1 MRPTR
6 SNVASVLGMSDTFA
20 AVIYHPAA
28 TGSET
33 GSNLTSPGC
42 STHELLH
49 YTYVVHSTLVASLD
63 IRCDTPRA
71 WNAAPLRPPVRACPA
86 GPDSGD

>member
-1 MRPTR
+1 MRPIH

-33 GSNLTSPGC
+33 GNLTSPGC

-49 YTYVVHSTLVASLD
+49 YV
-63 IRCDTPRA
+63 
-71 WNAAPLRPPVRACPA
+71 
-86 GPDSGD
+86 

>member
-49 YTYVVHSTLVASLD
+49 
-63 IRCDTPRA
+63 
-71 WNAAPLRPPVRACPA
+71 
-86 GPDSGD
+86 

>member
-49 YTYVVHSTLVASLD
+49 YTCGA
-63 IRCDTPRA
+63 PRA
-71 WNAAPLRPPVRACPA
+71 LNPRCFVRHQV
-86 GPDSGD
+86 

>member
-33 GSNLTSPGC
+33 GSKPHLTRLQHARAVALTC
-42 STHELLH
+42 S
-49 YTYVVHSTLVASLD
+49 A
-63 IRCDTPRA
+63 PRA
-71 WNAAPLRPPVRACPA
+71 LNPRCFVRHQV
-86 GPDSGD
+86 